1 MKKSPSFFPLLLC
14 ACATASHTFAPDGR
28 EAFSL
33 DCSGSAR
40 NWGMC
45 LEKAGDLCNTRGYE
59 VMRASSED
67 GYLAAGNAGAS
78 ISGSRAGFGGN
89 SSSSFF
95 ASTLRMR
102 TMLIACKKPA

>member
-1 MKKSPSFFPLLLC
+1 MKKIAFLFPLLLG
-14 ACATASHTFAPDGR
+14 ACATASHTYAPDGR

-40 NWGMC
+40 SWGMC

-59 VMRASSED
+59 VMQASAED
-67 GYLAAGNAGAS
+67 GYIAAGNAGAS
-78 ISGSRAGFGGN
+78 ISGNRAGFAGSG
-89 SSSSFF
+89 SSSFF

>member
-1 MKKSPSFFPLLLC
+1 MKKIAFLFALLLG

-40 NWGMC
+40 SWGMC

-59 VMRASSED
+59 VLQASAED
-67 GYLAAGNAGAS
+67 GYIAAGNAGAS
-78 ISGSRAGFGGN
+78 ISGNRSGFAGS

-95 ASTLRMR
+95 ASTLHKR
-102 TMLIACKKPA
+102 TMLIACKKQA